1 MSFVSR
7 HWTALLIVLVLGGW
21 ALFYLPDTPSYAI
34 FQLKQ
39 CVDARN
45 GDAAADFVDFQKVVQ
60 AAGTEMIQGD
70 NTGSENPDNSSS
82 SNLLGQLLGKGMVD
96 LFSGPMA
103 ALLQQWAVQQVNDGV
118 KQVQMPPVAVAAAV
132 AMLHRNGDVAYTRW
146 TDHKGQSWEVRMA
159 REDGRWKIVEVKNV
173 RALLEKLRRHEERE
187 FNQPSP

>member
-45 GDAAADFVDFQKVVQ
+45 GDAAANFVDFQKVVQ

-70 NTGSENPDNSSS
+70 NSGSDNPNNGPG
-82 SNLLGQLLGKGMVD
+82 SNLLGQLLGKGMID

-118 KQVQMPPVAVAAAV
+118 QQVQMPPAAV
-132 AMLHRNGDVAYTRW
+132 AGAIALLHRDGDAAYTRW
-146 TDHKGQSWEVRMA
+146 TDHKGQVWEVRLA
-159 REDGRWKIVEVKNV
+159 REDGHWKIVEVKNV
-173 RALLEKLRRHEERE
+173 RALLEKLRRHEEKE